1 MPKSKFLLVLALLL
15 LLAVPATVVLSDG
28 HGLGEGTATV
38 FDDAGMSDGLE
49 VSLTGAAAPDAG
61 KEYAVWLVAE
71 EQAAFLRVG
80 TLSVGEDGSA
90 SLTFDSSSDGH
101 SGDNLVATYSGWAI
115 SIEDAG
121 SSPASPSNQGEASE
135 VFEGDMLGNV
145 RDLVM
150 SMSGLRD
157 QLELASMHAGFAAES
172 DTVEDVMNHS
182 HHVINIL
189 EGSGGANYDGSHG
202 DPGDGTGALGYAAMA
217 KAAASAVGGSGEE
230 GSKRT
235 MYSAM
240 ANTSAANA
248 EMYAMMARDAALSAA
263 AQDDVDLAKI
273 FVGPGGRTAIS
284 LLEAAMNGFDL
295 DGNTV
300 VDVEKSVSDDGE
312 ILSQG
317 GEGGAMAGYRQ
328 AQMAVSWTVR
338 AGGLPVLATPTP
350 PPVPPTAT
358 PIPPTPAPPEPTA
371 PGLPGVGDETVS
383 PVILMAIMAAAALL
397 VIGGVVSIRDRARRS
412 RNRS

>member
-121 SSPASPSNQGEASE
+121 SPPASPSNQGEASE

-150 SMSGLRD
+150 SMSGLRA

-172 DTVEDVMNHS
+172 DTVEDVMKHS

-230 GSKRT
+230 GSKRA

-240 ANTSAANA
+240 ANTAAANA

-284 LLEAAMNGFDL
+284 LLEAATYGFDA
-295 DGNTV
+295 DGDNM
-300 VDVEKSVSDDGE
+300 VEGDM
-312 ILSQG
+312 
-317 GEGGAMAGYRQ
+317 GEGGAMAAYSQ
-328 AQMAVSWTVR
+328 AQMAVSWSVK
-338 AGGLPVLATPTP
+338 AGGLPDLATPTP
-350 PPVPPTAT
+350 PPTPVPTAT
-358 PIPPTPAPPEPTA
+358 PVPTPTPTPPQQPTA
-371 PGLPGVGDETVS
+371 PGLPGVGDNTVS

>member
-15 LLAVPATVVLSDG
+15 LLAVPTTVVLSDG

-49 VSLTGAAAPDAG
+49 VSLMGAAAPDAG

-150 SMSGLRD
+150 SMSGLRA

-172 DTVEDVMNHS
+172 DTVEDVMKHS
-182 HHVINIL
+182 HHVVNIL
-189 EGSGGANYDGSHG
+189 EGSDGANYDDSHG

-230 GSKRT
+230 GSKRA

-284 LLEAAMNGFDL
+284 LLEAAMYGFDS
-295 DGNTV
+295 DGDNM
-300 VDVEKSVSDDGE
+300 VEGDM
-312 ILSQG
+312 

-350 PPVPPTAT
+350 PPVPTAT
-358 PIPPTPAPPEPTA
+358 PVPPTPAPTPTPAPPQPTA

-397 VIGGVVSIRDRARRS
+397 VIGGVVSIKDRARRS
-412 RNRS
+412 RNRP

>member
-150 SMSGLRD
+150 SMSGLRA

-172 DTVEDVMNHS
+172 DTVEDVMKHS
-182 HHVINIL
+182 HHVVNIL

-230 GSKRT
+230 GSKRA

-284 LLEAAMNGFDL
+284 LLEAATYGFDA
-295 DGNTV
+295 DGDNM
-300 VDVEKSVSDDGE
+300 VEGDM
-312 ILSQG
+312 
-317 GEGGAMAGYRQ
+317 GEGGAMAAYRQ

-350 PPVPPTAT
+350 PPTPVPTAT
-358 PIPPTPAPPEPTA
+358 PAPTPVPTPAPPEPTA
-371 PGLPGVGDETVS
+371 PGLPGVGDNTVS

>member
-150 SMSGLRD
+150 SMSGLRA

-172 DTVEDVMNHS
+172 DTVEDVMKHS

-230 GSKRT
+230 GSKRS

-240 ANTSAANA
+240 ANTSAANS

-284 LLEAAMNGFDL
+284 LLEAAMYGFDA
-295 DGNTV
+295 DGDNM
-300 VDVEKSVSDDGE
+300 VEGDM
-312 ILSQG
+312 
-317 GEGGAMAGYRQ
+317 GEGGAMSAYRQ

-350 PPVPPTAT
+350 PPTPVPTAT
-358 PIPPTPAPPEPTA
+358 PAPTPVPTPAPPEPTA
-371 PGLPGVGDETVS
+371 PGLPGVGDNTVS

>member
-121 SSPASPSNQGEASE
+121 SSPDTPSNQGEASE

-150 SMSGLRD
+150 SMSGLRA

-172 DTVEDVMNHS
+172 DTVEDVMKHS
-182 HHVINIL
+182 HHVVNIL

-230 GSKRT
+230 GSKRA

-240 ANTSAANA
+240 ANTAAANA

-284 LLEAAMNGFDL
+284 LLEAAMYGFDA
-295 DGNTV
+295 DGDNM
-300 VDVEKSVSDDGE
+300 VEDDM
-312 ILSQG
+312 

-350 PPVPPTAT
+350 PPTPVPTAT
-358 PIPPTPAPPEPTA
+358 PTPTPVPTPAPPQPTA
-371 PGLPGVGDETVS
+371 PGLPGVGDNTVS

-412 RNRS
+412 RNRT

>member
-15 LLAVPATVVLSDG
+15 LLAVPTTVVLSDG

-80 TLSVGEDGSA
+80 TFSVGEDGSA

-121 SSPASPSNQGEASE
+121 SSPDTPSNQGEASE

-150 SMSGLRD
+150 SMAGLRA
-157 QLELASMHAGFAAES
+157 QLELASMHAGFAAAS
-172 DTVEDVMNHS
+172 GTVEDVMQHS
-182 HHVINIL
+182 HHVVNIL
-189 EGSGGANYDGSHG
+189 EGSGGADYDGSHG
-202 DPGDGTGALGYAAMA
+202 DPGDGTGALGYAVMA

-230 GSKRT
+230 GSKRA
-235 MYSAM
+235 MYAAM
-240 ANTSAANA
+240 ANTSVANA

-284 LLEAAMNGFDL
+284 LLEAAMYGFDA
-295 DGNTV
+295 DGDNM
-300 VDVEKSVSDDGE
+300 VEGDM
-312 ILSQG
+312 
-317 GEGGAMAGYRQ
+317 GEGGAMSAYRQ

-338 AGGLPVLATPTP
+338 AGGLPDLATPTP
-350 PPVPPTAT
+350 PPTPVPTAT
-358 PIPPTPAPPEPTA
+358 PVPTPTPTPPQQPTA

-397 VIGGVVSIRDRARRS
+397 AIGGVVSIRDRARRS

>member
-150 SMSGLRD
+150 SMSGLRA

-172 DTVEDVMNHS
+172 DTVEDVMKHS

-230 GSKRT
+230 GSKRS

-240 ANTSAANA
+240 ANTSAANS

-284 LLEAAMNGFDL
+284 LLEAAMYGFDA
-295 DGNTV
+295 DGDNM
-300 VDVEKSVSDDGE
+300 VEDDM
-312 ILSQG
+312 

-350 PPVPPTAT
+350 PPTPVPTAT
-358 PIPPTPAPPEPTA
+358 PTPTPVPTPAPPQPTA
-371 PGLPGVGDETVS
+371 PGLPGVGDNTVS

-412 RNRS
+412 RNRT

>member
-15 LLAVPATVVLSDG
+15 LLAVPTTVVMSDG

-49 VSLTGAAAPDAG
+49 VSLTGASAPDAG

-71 EQAAFLRVG
+71 QQTAFLRVG
-80 TLSVGEDGSA
+80 TLGVGDDGSA

-150 SMSGLRD
+150 SMSGLRA

-172 DTVEDVMNHS
+172 DTVEDVMKHS
-182 HHVINIL
+182 HHVVNIL
-189 EGSGGANYDGSHG
+189 EGSDGANYDDSHG

-217 KAAASAVGGSGEE
+217 KAAAAAVGGSGEE
-230 GSKRT
+230 GSKRA

-284 LLEAAMNGFDL
+284 LLEAAMYGFDS
-295 DGNTV
+295 DGDNM
-300 VDVEKSVSDDGE
+300 VEGDM
-312 ILSQG
+312 
-317 GEGGAMAGYRQ
+317 GEGGAMSAYRQ

-338 AGGLPVLATPTP
+338 AGGLPVLAIPTP
-350 PPVPPTAT
+350 PPVPTAT
-358 PIPPTPAPPEPTA
+358 PVPPTPAPTPTPAPPQPTA

-397 VIGGVVSIRDRARRS
+397 VIGGVVSIKDRARRS
-412 RNRS
+412 RNRP

>member
-150 SMSGLRD
+150 SMSGLRA

-172 DTVEDVMNHS
+172 DTVEDVMKHS

-230 GSKRT
+230 GSKRA

-284 LLEAAMNGFDL
+284 LLEAAMYGFDA
-295 DGNTV
+295 DGDNM
-300 VDVEKSVSDDGE
+300 VEDDM
-312 ILSQG
+312 

-350 PPVPPTAT
+350 PPVPTAT
-358 PIPPTPAPPEPTA
+358 PVPPPHQRQHPRHQQPTA
-371 PGLPGVGDETVS
+371 PGLPGVGDNTVS

>member
-1 MPKSKFLLVLALLL
+1 MPKSKFLLVLALSL

-38 FDDAGMSDGLE
+38 FDDAGMSDSLE

-150 SMSGLRD
+150 SMSGLRA
-157 QLELASMHAGFAAES
+157 QLKLASMHAGFAAES
-172 DTVEDVMNHS
+172 DTVEDVMKHS
-182 HHVINIL
+182 HHVVNIL

-202 DPGDGTGALGYAAMA
+202 DPGDGTGALGLRGYGE
-217 KAAASAVGGSGEE
+217 SRRVGRGGLWRRGIEA
-230 GSKRT
+230 G
-235 MYSAM
+235 
-240 ANTSAANA
+240 
-248 EMYAMMARDAALSAA
+248 
-263 AQDDVDLAKI
+263 DV
-273 FVGPGGRTAIS
+273 FS
-284 LLEAAMNGFDL
+284 NGQY
-295 DGNTV
+295 
-300 VDVEKSVSDDGE
+300 
-312 ILSQG
+312 IG
-317 GEGGAMAGYRQ
+317 GEFRDVCHDGTRRGPFRGC
-328 AQMAVSWTVR
+328 
-338 AGGLPVLATPTP
+338 
-350 PPVPPTAT
+350 
-358 PIPPTPAPPEPTA
+358 
-371 PGLPGVGDETVS
+371 PG
-383 PVILMAIMAAAALL
+383 
-397 VIGGVVSIRDRARRS
+397 
-412 RNRS
+412 